1 MNGECDLEDPSPQH
15 YSFLDLDN
23 HNLPVTVSI
32 RSSQKLHLFF
42 SSKFSD
48 EIFFQSS
55 EKLKSFCLNCD
66 SAVLQVG
73 VRNSKFSGSVRFG
86 NGELNGGESGGCDHG
101 RWSNQR

>member
-42 SSKFSD
+42 
-48 EIFFQSS
+48 FFFPQILRRDLLS
-55 EKLKSFCLNCD
+55 KLKSFCLNCD
-66 SAVLQVG
+66 TAILQVG